1 MLLFFISSGIFLGL
15 VLGFQDLSVI
25 YESVQGKRR
34 SKSVWKILAVIGSL
48 FLGVM
53 LNRHGTSS
61 FISNL
66 SHVADFRAGF
76 LILFAAA
83 ITIIVLKQFFKF
95 SSVSQTVIGAIFGW
109 LWFNN
114 HEFPA
119 TQFLYVIFVWMLAP
133 LLSFALAHQF
143 LSISKWI
150 IKRSKIHIF
159 KIDFIFQTLTFIA
172 ALFAVFS
179 FGANTAANV
188 EGVFL
193 NAVSGHSLQFF
204 DWIFPAEMA
213 LFVVAF
219 FSIAVGY
226 IFSHFYL
233 SRWKETSIFMLSPE
247 VNLSVLASFTVVF
260 FVFSSQML
268 QNVLHSIG
276 LAGYELVPLNTFF
289 ILTGSLVGISIK
301 DGFKIYSRKAFGNIA
316 INAIITPVIAGV
328 ISFIFFTGIQK
339 FIGEP
344 GFWTESFSN
353 TKVFDSGELNVP
365 YPGNV
370 IEIVE
375 TETAFDLGII
385 GIFLTALLVGIFF
398 FYQMRDRLQK
408 EQRQFQKQASALE
421 TEKEFFVE
429 KLKYEEKAG
438 ERLKN
443 EVELRNHELEKFAL
457 QLIEKEK
464 ILASTKSVLNKLRNE
479 KDEKQRKELVDK
491 VSFIIQDSLNLTK
504 EREMF
509 YSRVTNVQ
517 SDFIIRI
524 SQQFTQLTENDKRL
538 IALLKLGL
546 SSKEIAALFS
556 ITTKSVEMNRYRLRK
571 KLNISGDQN
580 LVEFINDI

>member
-1 MLLFFISSGIFLGL
+1 MLIFFISSGIFLGL

-34 SKSVWKILAVIGSL
+34 SKSIWKILAVIGALS
-48 FLGVM
+48 LGVM
-53 LNRHGTSS
+53 LNRQGTST

-66 SHVADFRAGF
+66 AHVADFRAGF
-76 LILFAAA
+76 LILFAASL
-83 ITIIVLKQFFKF
+83 TVIVLKQFFRF
-95 SSVSQTVIGAIFGW
+95 SSISQTVIGAIFGW
-109 LWFNN
+109 LWFN
-114 HEFPA
+114 HHTFPT
-119 TQFLYVIFVWMLAP
+119 TQFVYIIFVWMLAP

-143 LSISKWI
+143 LSLSKWI

-179 FGANTAANV
+179 FGANTVANV

-204 DWIFPAEMA
+204 DWIFPAEIA

-219 FSIAVGY
+219 FSIAVGF
-226 IFSHFYL
+226 IFSHFYF

-260 FVFSSQML
+260 FLFSSQML
-268 QNVLHSIG
+268 QSILHHIG
-276 LAGYELVPLNTFF
+276 LAGYQLVPLNTFF

-316 INAIITPVIAGV
+316 INAIVTPVIAGLT
-328 ISFIFFTGIQK
+328 SFVFFIGIQK
-339 FIGEP
+339 FVGEP
-344 GFWTESFSN
+344 DFWKESYS
-353 TKVFDSGELNVP
+353 KVEAIDLGQLKAP
-365 YPGNV
+365 YPGNI

-375 TETAFDLGII
+375 TETAFNLVII
-385 GIFLTALLVGIFF
+385 GVFVAVLLIGVFF
-398 FYQMRDRLQK
+398 FYRMRSRLQK
-408 EQRQFQKQASALE
+408 EQQQFKKQASALE

-464 ILASTKSVLNKLRNE
+464 ILASTKTVLNKLRNE
-479 KDEKQRKELVDK
+479 KDETQRKELVDK
-491 VSFIIQDSLNLTK
+491 VSFIIADSLNLTK

-524 SQQFTQLTENDKRL
+524 SQQFTLLTENDKRL

-571 KLNISGDQN
+571 KLNITGDQN